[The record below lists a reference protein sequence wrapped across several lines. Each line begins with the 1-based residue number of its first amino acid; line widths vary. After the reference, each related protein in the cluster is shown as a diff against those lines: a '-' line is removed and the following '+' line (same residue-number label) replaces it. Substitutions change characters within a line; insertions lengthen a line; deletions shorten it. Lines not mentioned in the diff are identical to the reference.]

1 MERRRVGILGATGM
15 VGQRFIQLLNNHP
28 WFEITW
34 LAASDRSAGKTYGEA
49 CRWKLDTPLPAHIAQ
64 MTVMPNV
71 PEGTP
76 RASCRRSSSPR
87 WTPTSRGAGAEVR
100 RGRLRGDL
108 ELQRLPH
115 DRGRAAG
122 GAGGQCRPPGAD
134 RAAELAARDSGG
146 YIVTNPNCCAIGL
159 VLALKPLE
167 ERFGIESLFVSTMQA
182 VSGAGYPGV
191 ASLDILG
198 NVVPF
203 IKNEEE
209 KLQEEVGKLL
219 GRFTGDAGP
228 TCWTRRSARTATASP
243 SKTAT
248 PSASASSSSSKATR
262 EEVLAAWSEFAP
274 LRGSA
279 PAHRAG
285 AAGRVR
291 RGVDR
296 PQPRLDRMRGNGMAT
311 TVGRLRECSLLDWK
325 FVVLSHNTIR
335 GAAGAA
341 VLNAEVLARLGKLDG
356 KKRRA
361 RSGDRRCW
369 HERRGRQRRCGAD
382 LVVMKFGGT
391 SVEDAEAMLRTAAIV
406 RGRRERGL

>member
-1 MERRRVGILGATGM
+1 MALCTCVGVSLEDMERRKVGILGATGM

-34 LAASDRSAGKTYGEA
+34 LAASDRSAGKAYAEA
-49 CRWKLDTPLPAHIAQ
+49 CKWKLDTPLPPRIGA

-71 PEGTP
+71 PEE
-76 RASCRRSSSPR
+76 
-87 WTPTSRGAGAEVR
+87 TPTGELPKIIFAALDSDVA
-100 RGRLRGDL
+100 L
-108 ELQRLPH
+108 ELEPKFA
-115 DRGRAAG
+115 AAG
-122 GAGGQCRPPGAD
+122 CAVVSNSSAFRMTPDVPLVVPEVNAD
-134 RAAELAARDSGG
+134 HLELIEQQSWRRQSGG

-167 ERFGIESLFVSTMQA
+167 ARFGIESLFVSTMQA

-219 GRFTGDAGP
+219 GTFTGAKIDLLDAKV
-228 TCWTRRSARTATASP
+228 SAHCNRVAVEDGHTECVSI
-243 SKTAT
+243 KFKK
-248 PSASASSSSSKATR
+248 KATR
-262 EEVLAAWSEFAP
+262 DEVLAAWREFAP
-274 LRGSA
+274 LAGQRLPSA
-279 PAHRAG
+279 PDQPVEFDAS
-285 AAGRVR
+285 
-291 RGVDR
+291 VDR
-296 PQPRLDRMRGNGMAT
+296 PQPRLDRMRGNGMAS

-341 VLNAEVLARLGKLDG
+341 VLNAEVLARLGKLDV
-356 KKRRA
+356 K
-361 RSGDRRCW
+361 DRV
-369 HERRGRQRRCGAD
+369 RQR
-382 LVVMKFGGT
+382 
-391 SVEDAEAMLRTAAIV
+391 DAVLA
-406 RGRRERGL
+406 